1 MTSAKH
7 KIKLAVRDYIKL
19 FPEEW
24 VAFKVQTESLR
35 RTLKDQ
41 KFAEAKGT
49 GSEMRALFEMPE
61 TLHTIL
67 VNNLDDAEMDW
78 FKSGGIDHKEGG
90 RWFAKSFPEF
100 RIPSNV

>member
-1 MTSAKH
+1 MTSAQH

-24 VAFKVQTESLR
+24 VAFKRQMEALR

-41 KFAEAKGT
+41 QFGEAKGT

-67 VNNLDDAEMDW
+67 VNNLDETEMEW
-78 FKSGGIDHKEGG
+78 FKSGGSKHNEGAI
-90 RWFAKSFPEF
+90 WFAKTFPDF
-100 RIPSNV
+100 RIPVQV